1 MSEQTVSLSLA
12 TAAIKRAQDERA
24 AMHAKWRRGRQEL
37 ANLTRAHLLL
47 KQELDQLK
55 QTTK

>member
-1 MSEQTVSLSLA
+1 MSEQTVSLA
-12 TAAIKRAQDERA
+12 AAAIKRAQDERA
-24 AMHAKWRRGRQEL
+24 AMHAKWRRSRQEL

-55 QTTK
+55 QAAK